1 MGNEQN
7 ECKAGM
13 DKDHRTELGVLV
25 EVDALNEEV
34 KVLALN
40 LAIYLAKKKDGSEQ
54 ITRLEPE
61 FMRLVNGTIKVVR
74 EISTILNA
82 ANNLEK
88 MVYAPPS
95 GRLGKDQ
102 IEVRLR
108 AILEQ
113 CETIRMQLSQ
123 AVDSKT

>member
-1 MGNEQN
+1 MTPE
-7 ECKAGM
+7 M
-13 DKDHRTELGVLV
+13 DSDHKMELGVLV

-40 LAIYLAKKKDGSEQ
+40 LAIYLAKKKSGSEQ

-74 EISTILNA
+74 EISAILNA
-82 ANNLEK
+82 ANNMEK
-88 MVYAPPS
+88 MVYHPPS

-102 IEVRLR
+102 IEIRLN
-108 AILEQ
+108 AILDQ
-113 CETIRMQLSQ
+113 CETIRIQLSQ